1 MDEEDP
7 PLPCSD
13 NRDPTDRD
21 VRSRPATRLPSAV
34 LVATV
39 SNVHATIR
47 STQPN
52 PVDNTV
58 RVYYRLLSSPR
69 DSKIGATPPLFDRP
83 SSSRV
88 QLERKK
94 ERKVSFL
101 RFFST
106 FLSFSFS
113 LSLCLS
119 FCLIFSPP
127 HFSFNLVK

>member
-7 PLPCSD
+7 PFPCSD
-13 NRDPTDRD
+13 NRDPADRD

-58 RVYYRLLSSPR
+58 RVYYRLLKLASRLEDRRQRRHSS
-69 DSKIGATPPLFDRP
+69 ILHF
-83 SSSRV
+83 SRRALV

-94 ERKVSFL
+94 ERKVPSFL
-101 RFFST
+101 RFF
-106 FLSFSFS
+106 
-113 LSLCLS
+113 
-119 FCLIFSPP
+119 
-127 HFSFNLVK
+127 